1 MKVFKS
7 INQFLIKYEFLV
19 LMTIAGSMHLGERNF
34 GIEGLANIGTLFF
47 LIAIVSYFMKKYIN
61 KKE

>member
-19 LMTIAGSMHLGERNF
+19 FMTLAASMHLGERNF
-34 GIEGLANIGTLFF
+34 GIEGLASVGTLFF
-47 LIAIVSYFMKKYIN
+47 LIAIVSYLMKKYIN

>member
-19 LMTIAGSMHLGERNF
+19 LMTIAASMHLGERHF

-47 LIAIVSYFMKKYIN
+47 LIAIVSFFMKKYIN